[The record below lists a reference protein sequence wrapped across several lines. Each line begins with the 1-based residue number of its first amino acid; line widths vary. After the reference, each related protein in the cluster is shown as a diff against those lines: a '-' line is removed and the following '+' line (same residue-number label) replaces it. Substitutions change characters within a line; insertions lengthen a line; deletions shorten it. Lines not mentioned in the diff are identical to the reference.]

1 MTTAP
6 ERLIQMVKDV
16 ARAFSRRGVQHA
28 VAGGMAVSAHGH
40 PRATKDV
47 DFLIDSRTVESA
59 SAALE
64 ELGFSRLPD
73 ASGAGFMRFVRHPLA
88 ELPELTEW
96 VDLLCASQPVGRS
109 LLQQATEHP
118 IPWQGSLL
126 AVVSVEGLILM
137 KLIACVD
144 APARLQDRVDI
155 LTLLRGEPGRIDL
168 GWLRETTA
176 ALGDRYAHE
185 LDTLLAQAAAL
196 DASTS
201 GSSRL

>member
-1 MTTAP
+1 MTAAP

-16 ARAFSRRGVQHA
+16 ARAFSRRGLQHA
-28 VAGGMAVSAHGH
+28 VAGGMAVSAHGY

-47 DFLIDSRTVESA
+47 DFLIDSRAVESA

-64 ELGFSRLPD
+64 ELGFSRLPE
-73 ASGAGFMRFVRHPLA
+73 ASGEGFMRFVRHPLP
-88 ELPELTEW
+88 ELPELSEW
-96 VDLLCASQPVGRS
+96 VDLLCASRPTGRR

-118 IPWQGSLL
+118 IAWQDSSL

-144 APARLQDRVDI
+144 SPARLQDRVDI

-168 GWLRETTA
+168 GWLREAIA
-176 ALGDRYAHE
+176 ALGDRYVRE
-185 LDTLLAQAAAL
+185 LDILLEQAAAV
-196 DASTS
+196 DAPQPGPS
-201 GSSRL
+201 GL